1 MLRLDSISK
10 KFGGVRAVSQVS
22 LELSDGDVLGLIG
35 PNGAGKSTLINLIT
49 GLLTPDEGQIYLS
62 NLNITSKKPFE
73 RARLGLARTFQNLR
87 IYPNLSV
94 GQNIE
99 VASISSN
106 YSSRT
111 MNFDLD
117 KIITMINMDMIG
129 RMKDSSVTVGGVGTS
144 PLFERLIDSL
154 KVDRSF
160 NLSVSSQGFGPSDH
174 ASFYSESIPV
184 LFFFSGVHDDY
195 HTPKDTWKHIN
206 LQGTTDIVNLVYDV
220 AYHLTRAPTRP
231 SFKEAGPK
239 QSQRSMGGGLTV
251 HRAT

>member
-10 KFGGVRAVSQVS
+10 KFGGVKAVSQVS

-62 NLNITSKKPFE
+62 NLNITSKKPYE

-117 KIITMINMDMIG
+117 KITNIFDLDDKIDLASEELSYGHLRRLEIVRALALN
-129 RMKDSSVTVGGVGTS
+129 
-144 PLFERLIDSL
+144 PLVLLLDEPAAGMNENETKELSNSL
-154 KVDRSF
+154 KWVQ
-160 NLSVSSQGFGPSDH
+160 NNIACAIIVIDH
-174 ASFYSESIPV
+174 DLKFIMGVCDKITVMNMGEVIASGKPNEISNNKRV
-184 LFFFSGVHDDY
+184 
-195 HTPKDTWKHIN
+195 
-206 LQGTTDIVNLVYDV
+206 
-220 AYHLTRAPTRP
+220 
-231 SFKEAGPK
+231 KEAYIG
-239 QSQRSMGGGLTV
+239 
-251 HRAT
+251 H

>member
-10 KFGGVRAVSQVS
+10 KFGGVKAVSQVS

-62 NLNITSKKPFE
+62 NLNITSKKPYE

-117 KIITMINMDMIG
+117 KIINIFDLNDKIDLASEELSYG
-129 RMKDSSVTVGGVGTS
+129 HLRRLEIVRALALN
-144 PLFERLIDSL
+144 PLVLLLDEPAAGMNENETKELSNSL
-154 KVDRSF
+154 KWVQ
-160 NLSVSSQGFGPSDH
+160 NNIACAIIVIDH
-174 ASFYSESIPV
+174 DLKFIMGVCDKITVMNMGEVIASGKPNEISNNKRV
-184 LFFFSGVHDDY
+184 
-195 HTPKDTWKHIN
+195 
-206 LQGTTDIVNLVYDV
+206 
-220 AYHLTRAPTRP
+220 
-231 SFKEAGPK
+231 KEAYIGHEK
-239 QSQRSMGGGLTV
+239 
-251 HRAT
+251 

>member
-117 KIITMINMDMIG
+117 KIINIFDLDDKIDLASEELSYGHLRRLEIVRALALN
-129 RMKDSSVTVGGVGTS
+129 
-144 PLFERLIDSL
+144 PLVLLLDEPAAGMNENETKELSNSL
-154 KVDRSF
+154 KWVQ
-160 NLSVSSQGFGPSDH
+160 NNIACAIIVIDH
-174 ASFYSESIPV
+174 DLKFIMGVCDKITVMNMGEVIASGKPNEISNNK
-184 LFFFSGVHDDY
+184 GV
-195 HTPKDTWKHIN
+195 
-206 LQGTTDIVNLVYDV
+206 
-220 AYHLTRAPTRP
+220 
-231 SFKEAGPK
+231 KEAYIG
-239 QSQRSMGGGLTV
+239 
-251 HRAT
+251 H

>member
-10 KFGGVRAVSQVS
+10 KFGGVKAVSRVS

-117 KIITMINMDMIG
+117 KIINIFDLDDKIDLASEELSYGHLRRLEIVRALALN
-129 RMKDSSVTVGGVGTS
+129 
-144 PLFERLIDSL
+144 PLVLLLDEPAAGMNENETKELSNSL
-154 KVDRSF
+154 KWVQ
-160 NLSVSSQGFGPSDH
+160 NNIACAIIVIDH
-174 ASFYSESIPV
+174 DLKFIMGVCDKITVMNMGEVIASGKPNEISNNKRV
-184 LFFFSGVHDDY
+184 
-195 HTPKDTWKHIN
+195 
-206 LQGTTDIVNLVYDV
+206 
-220 AYHLTRAPTRP
+220 
-231 SFKEAGPK
+231 KEAYIG
-239 QSQRSMGGGLTV
+239 
-251 HRAT
+251 H

>member
-10 KFGGVRAVSQVS
+10 KFGGVKAVSQVS

-62 NLNITSKKPFE
+62 NLNITSKKPYE

-106 YSSRT
+106 YSSRN

-117 KIITMINMDMIG
+117 KIINIFDLDDKIDLASEELSYGHLRRLEIVRALALN
-129 RMKDSSVTVGGVGTS
+129 
-144 PLFERLIDSL
+144 PLVLLLDEPAAGMNENETKELSNSL
-154 KVDRSF
+154 KWVQ
-160 NLSVSSQGFGPSDH
+160 NNIACAIIVIDH
-174 ASFYSESIPV
+174 DLKFIMGVCDKITVMNMGEVIASGKPNEISNNKRV
-184 LFFFSGVHDDY
+184 
-195 HTPKDTWKHIN
+195 
-206 LQGTTDIVNLVYDV
+206 
-220 AYHLTRAPTRP
+220 
-231 SFKEAGPK
+231 KEAYIG
-239 QSQRSMGGGLTV
+239 
-251 HRAT
+251 H

>member
-10 KFGGVRAVSQVS
+10 KFGGVKAVSQVS

-117 KIITMINMDMIG
+117 KIINIFDLDDKIDLASEELSYGHLRRLEIVRALALN
-129 RMKDSSVTVGGVGTS
+129 
-144 PLFERLIDSL
+144 PLVLLLDEPAAGMNENETKELSNSL
-154 KVDRSF
+154 KWVQNNISCAII
-160 NLSVSSQGFGPSDH
+160 VIDH
-174 ASFYSESIPV
+174 DLKFIMGVCDKITVMNMGEVIASGKPNEISNNKRV
-184 LFFFSGVHDDY
+184 
-195 HTPKDTWKHIN
+195 
-206 LQGTTDIVNLVYDV
+206 
-220 AYHLTRAPTRP
+220 
-231 SFKEAGPK
+231 KEAYIG
-239 QSQRSMGGGLTV
+239 
-251 HRAT
+251 H

>member
-10 KFGGVRAVSQVS
+10 KFGGVKAVSQVS

-49 GLLTPDEGQIYLS
+49 GLLTPDEGKIYLS

-117 KIITMINMDMIG
+117 KIINIFDLDDKIDLASEELSYGHLRRLEIVRALALN
-129 RMKDSSVTVGGVGTS
+129 
-144 PLFERLIDSL
+144 PLVLLLDEPAAGMNENETKELSNSL
-154 KVDRSF
+154 KWVQ
-160 NLSVSSQGFGPSDH
+160 NNIACAIIVIDH
-174 ASFYSESIPV
+174 DLKFIMGVCDKITVMNMGEVIASGKPNEISNNKRV
-184 LFFFSGVHDDY
+184 
-195 HTPKDTWKHIN
+195 
-206 LQGTTDIVNLVYDV
+206 
-220 AYHLTRAPTRP
+220 
-231 SFKEAGPK
+231 KEAYIG
-239 QSQRSMGGGLTV
+239 
-251 HRAT
+251 H

>member
-10 KFGGVRAVSQVS
+10 KFGGVKAVSQVS

-117 KIITMINMDMIG
+117 KIINIFDLDNKIDLASEELSYGHLRRLEIV
-129 RMKDSSVTVGGVGTS
+129 RALALN
-144 PLFERLIDSL
+144 PLVLLLDEPAAGMNENETKELSNSL
-154 KVDRSF
+154 KWVQ
-160 NLSVSSQGFGPSDH
+160 NNIACAIIVIDH
-174 ASFYSESIPV
+174 DLKFIMGVCDKITVMNMGEVIASGKPNEISNNKRV
-184 LFFFSGVHDDY
+184 
-195 HTPKDTWKHIN
+195 
-206 LQGTTDIVNLVYDV
+206 
-220 AYHLTRAPTRP
+220 
-231 SFKEAGPK
+231 KEAYIG
-239 QSQRSMGGGLTV
+239 
-251 HRAT
+251 H

>member
-10 KFGGVRAVSQVS
+10 KFGGVKAVSQVS

-35 PNGAGKSTLINLIT
+35 PNGAGESTLINLIT

-117 KIITMINMDMIG
+117 KIINIFDLDDKIDLASEELSYGDLRRLEIVRALALN
-129 RMKDSSVTVGGVGTS
+129 
-144 PLFERLIDSL
+144 PLVLLLDEPAAGMNENETKELSNSL
-154 KVDRSF
+154 KWVQ
-160 NLSVSSQGFGPSDH
+160 NNIACAIIVIDH
-174 ASFYSESIPV
+174 DLKFIMGVCDKITVMNMGEVIASGKPNEISNNKRV
-184 LFFFSGVHDDY
+184 
-195 HTPKDTWKHIN
+195 
-206 LQGTTDIVNLVYDV
+206 
-220 AYHLTRAPTRP
+220 
-231 SFKEAGPK
+231 KEAYIG
-239 QSQRSMGGGLTV
+239 
-251 HRAT
+251 H

>member
-10 KFGGVRAVSQVS
+10 KFGGVKAVSQVS
-22 LELSDGDVLGLIG
+22 LELSDGGVLGLIG

-106 YSSRT
+106 YSSRN

-117 KIITMINMDMIG
+117 KIINIFDLEDKIDLASEELSYGHLRRLEIVRALALN
-129 RMKDSSVTVGGVGTS
+129 
-144 PLFERLIDSL
+144 PLVLLLDEPAAGMNENETKELSNSL
-154 KVDRSF
+154 KWVQ
-160 NLSVSSQGFGPSDH
+160 NNIACAIMVIDH
-174 ASFYSESIPV
+174 DLKFIMGVCDKITVMNMGEVIASGKPNEISNNKRV
-184 LFFFSGVHDDY
+184 
-195 HTPKDTWKHIN
+195 
-206 LQGTTDIVNLVYDV
+206 
-220 AYHLTRAPTRP
+220 
-231 SFKEAGPK
+231 KEAYIG
-239 QSQRSMGGGLTV
+239 
-251 HRAT
+251 H

>member
-10 KFGGVRAVSQVS
+10 KFGGVKAVSQVS

-49 GLLTPDEGQIYLS
+49 GLLTPDEGKIYLS
-62 NLNITSKKPFE
+62 NLNITSKKPYE

-106 YSSRT
+106 YSSRN

-117 KIITMINMDMIG
+117 KIINIFDLDDKIDLASEELSYGHLRRLEIVRALALN
-129 RMKDSSVTVGGVGTS
+129 
-144 PLFERLIDSL
+144 PLVLLLDEPAAGMNENETKELSNSL
-154 KVDRSF
+154 KWVQ
-160 NLSVSSQGFGPSDH
+160 NNIACAIIVIDH
-174 ASFYSESIPV
+174 DLKFIMGVCDKITVMNMGEVIASGKPNEISNNKRV
-184 LFFFSGVHDDY
+184 
-195 HTPKDTWKHIN
+195 
-206 LQGTTDIVNLVYDV
+206 
-220 AYHLTRAPTRP
+220 
-231 SFKEAGPK
+231 KEAYIG
-239 QSQRSMGGGLTV
+239 
-251 HRAT
+251 H

>member
-10 KFGGVRAVSQVS
+10 KFGGVKAVSQVS
-22 LELSDGDVLGLIG
+22 LELNDGDVLGLIG

-49 GLLTPDEGQIYLS
+49 GLLTPDEGQIYLA
-62 NLNITSKKPFE
+62 NLNITSKKPYE

-117 KIITMINMDMIG
+117 KIINIFDLDDKIDLASEELSYGHLRRLEIVRALALN
-129 RMKDSSVTVGGVGTS
+129 
-144 PLFERLIDSL
+144 PLVLLLDEPAAGMNENETKELSNSL
-154 KVDRSF
+154 KWVQ
-160 NLSVSSQGFGPSDH
+160 NNIACAIIVIDH
-174 ASFYSESIPV
+174 DLKFIMGVCDKITVMNMGEVIASGKPNEISNNKRV
-184 LFFFSGVHDDY
+184 
-195 HTPKDTWKHIN
+195 
-206 LQGTTDIVNLVYDV
+206 
-220 AYHLTRAPTRP
+220 
-231 SFKEAGPK
+231 KEAYIG
-239 QSQRSMGGGLTV
+239 
-251 HRAT
+251 H

>member
-10 KFGGVRAVSQVS
+10 KFGGVKAVSQVS

-62 NLNITSKKPFE
+62 HLNITSKKPYE

-117 KIITMINMDMIG
+117 KIINIFDLEDKIDLASEELSYGHLRRLEIVRALALN
-129 RMKDSSVTVGGVGTS
+129 
-144 PLFERLIDSL
+144 PLVLLLDEPAAGMNENETKELSNSL
-154 KVDRSF
+154 KWVQ
-160 NLSVSSQGFGPSDH
+160 NNIACAIIVIDH
-174 ASFYSESIPV
+174 DLKFIMGVCDKITVMNMGEVIASGKPNEISNNKRV
-184 LFFFSGVHDDY
+184 
-195 HTPKDTWKHIN
+195 
-206 LQGTTDIVNLVYDV
+206 
-220 AYHLTRAPTRP
+220 
-231 SFKEAGPK
+231 KEAYIG
-239 QSQRSMGGGLTV
+239 
-251 HRAT
+251 H

>member
-10 KFGGVRAVSQVS
+10 KFGGVKAVSQVS

-62 NLNITSKKPFE
+62 HLNITSKKPYE

-106 YSSRT
+106 YSSRN

-117 KIITMINMDMIG
+117 KIINIFDLDDKIDLASEELSYGHLRRLEIVRALALN
-129 RMKDSSVTVGGVGTS
+129 
-144 PLFERLIDSL
+144 PLVLLLDEPAAGMNENETKELSNSL
-154 KVDRSF
+154 KWVQ
-160 NLSVSSQGFGPSDH
+160 NNIACAIIVIDH
-174 ASFYSESIPV
+174 DLKFIMGVCDKITVMNMGEVIASGKPNEISNNKRV
-184 LFFFSGVHDDY
+184 
-195 HTPKDTWKHIN
+195 
-206 LQGTTDIVNLVYDV
+206 
-220 AYHLTRAPTRP
+220 
-231 SFKEAGPK
+231 KEAYIG
-239 QSQRSMGGGLTV
+239 
-251 HRAT
+251 H

>member
-1 MLRLDSISK
+1 MLKLDSISK
-10 KFGGVRAVSQVS
+10 KFGGVKAVSQVS

-49 GLLTPDEGQIYLS
+49 GLLSPDEGKIYLS
-62 NLNITSKKPFE
+62 NLNITSKKPYE

-117 KIITMINMDMIG
+117 EIINIFDLDDKIDLASEELSYGHLRRLEIVRALALN
-129 RMKDSSVTVGGVGTS
+129 
-144 PLFERLIDSL
+144 PLVLLLDEPAAGMNENETKELSNSL
-154 KVDRSF
+154 KWVQ
-160 NLSVSSQGFGPSDH
+160 NNIACAIIVIDH
-174 ASFYSESIPV
+174 DLKFIMGVCDKITVMNMGEVIASGKPNEISNNKRV
-184 LFFFSGVHDDY
+184 
-195 HTPKDTWKHIN
+195 
-206 LQGTTDIVNLVYDV
+206 
-220 AYHLTRAPTRP
+220 
-231 SFKEAGPK
+231 KEAYIG
-239 QSQRSMGGGLTV
+239 
-251 HRAT
+251 H

>member
-1 MLRLDSISK
+1 MLRLGSISK
-10 KFGGVRAVSQVS
+10 KFGGVKAVSQVS

-117 KIITMINMDMIG
+117 KIINIFDLDDKIDLASEELSYGHLRRLEIVRALALN
-129 RMKDSSVTVGGVGTS
+129 
-144 PLFERLIDSL
+144 PLVLLLDEPAAGMNENETKELSNSL
-154 KVDRSF
+154 KWVQ
-160 NLSVSSQGFGPSDH
+160 NNIACAIMVIDH
-174 ASFYSESIPV
+174 DLKFIMGVCDKITVMNMGEVIASGKPNEISNNKRV
-184 LFFFSGVHDDY
+184 
-195 HTPKDTWKHIN
+195 
-206 LQGTTDIVNLVYDV
+206 
-220 AYHLTRAPTRP
+220 
-231 SFKEAGPK
+231 KEAYIG
-239 QSQRSMGGGLTV
+239 
-251 HRAT
+251 H

>member
-10 KFGGVRAVSQVS
+10 KFGGVKAVSQVS

-117 KIITMINMDMIG
+117 KIINIFDIDDKIDLASEELSYGHLRRLEIVRALALN
-129 RMKDSSVTVGGVGTS
+129 
-144 PLFERLIDSL
+144 PLVLLLDEPAAGMNENETKELSNSL
-154 KVDRSF
+154 KWVQ
-160 NLSVSSQGFGPSDH
+160 NNIACAILVIDH
-174 ASFYSESIPV
+174 DLKFIMGVCDKITVMNMGEVIASGKPNEISNNKRV
-184 LFFFSGVHDDY
+184 
-195 HTPKDTWKHIN
+195 
-206 LQGTTDIVNLVYDV
+206 
-220 AYHLTRAPTRP
+220 
-231 SFKEAGPK
+231 KEAYIG
-239 QSQRSMGGGLTV
+239 
-251 HRAT
+251 H

>member
-10 KFGGVRAVSQVS
+10 KFGGVKAVSQVS

-117 KIITMINMDMIG
+117 KIINIFDLDDKIDLASEELSYGHLRRLEIVRALALN
-129 RMKDSSVTVGGVGTS
+129 
-144 PLFERLIDSL
+144 PLVLLLDEPAAGMNENETKELSNSL
-154 KVDRSF
+154 KWVQ
-160 NLSVSSQGFGPSDH
+160 NNIACAIIVIDH
-174 ASFYSESIPV
+174 DLKFIMGVCDKITVMNMGEVIASGKPNEISNNKKV
-184 LFFFSGVHDDY
+184 
-195 HTPKDTWKHIN
+195 
-206 LQGTTDIVNLVYDV
+206 
-220 AYHLTRAPTRP
+220 
-231 SFKEAGPK
+231 KEAYIG
-239 QSQRSMGGGLTV
+239 
-251 HRAT
+251 H

>member
-10 KFGGVRAVSQVS
+10 KFGGVKAVSQVS

-62 NLNITSKKPFE
+62 HLNITSKKPYE

-106 YSSRT
+106 YSSRI

-117 KIITMINMDMIG
+117 KIINIFDLDDKIDLASEELSYGHLRRLEIVRALALN
-129 RMKDSSVTVGGVGTS
+129 
-144 PLFERLIDSL
+144 PLVLLLDEPAAGMNENETKELSNSL
-154 KVDRSF
+154 KWVQ
-160 NLSVSSQGFGPSDH
+160 NNIACAIIVIDH
-174 ASFYSESIPV
+174 DLKFIMGVCDKITVMNMGEVIASGKPNEISNNKRV
-184 LFFFSGVHDDY
+184 
-195 HTPKDTWKHIN
+195 
-206 LQGTTDIVNLVYDV
+206 
-220 AYHLTRAPTRP
+220 
-231 SFKEAGPK
+231 KEAYIG
-239 QSQRSMGGGLTV
+239 
-251 HRAT
+251 H